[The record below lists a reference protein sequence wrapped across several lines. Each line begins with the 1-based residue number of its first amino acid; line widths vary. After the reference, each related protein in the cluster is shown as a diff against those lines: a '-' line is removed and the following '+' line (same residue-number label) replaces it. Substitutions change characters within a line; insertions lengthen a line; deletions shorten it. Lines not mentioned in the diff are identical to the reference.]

1 MVHLGFP
8 GGRAT
13 SGTMGFMSFLRT
25 SLLTVAAVGAAL
37 APAAAAQ
44 AATILSTE
52 PTPTHVAAWNGTV
65 MWSQLDSATGN
76 YRLVKSVD
84 GGAPS
89 VVPVAERAGG
99 PFDIDLGTNR
109 SGSTYA
115 VYTRGGDIYR
125 LGVATGV
132 ETKITKLSS
141 PTLAERDPTI
151 QRGEIAFIRRDGG
164 FDQLRIGDTTSGTT
178 GSRFLV
184 KKRSIVNAE
193 LAIKQV
199 AYVEKSGNS
208 RLVHVRNIRT
218 GHDQVVY
225 RATSGGANF
234 ANVTKPAYG
243 SEFNG
248 FVWGRTNLGSSTGNR
263 IVRYQ
268 LTGSKLSY
276 AQGSPR
282 YNSSSWAGPQ
292 LGAATSSSLDGSDS
306 PGACD
311 DAGVHYCYVTVTG
324 PLSFTLKP

>member
-1 MVHLGFP
+1 V
-8 GGRAT
+8 
-13 SGTMGFMSFLRT
+13 
-25 SLLTVAAVGAAL
+25 
-37 APAAAAQ
+37 
-44 AATILSTE
+44 
-52 PTPTHVAAWNGTV
+52 
-65 MWSQLDSATGN
+65 WSWSR

-84 GGAPS
+84 GGASS
-89 VVPVAERAGG
+89 VVPVAERSGG

-109 SGSTYA
+109 SGNTYA

-141 PTLAERDPTI
+141 PTLVERDPTI

-164 FDQLRIGDTTSGTT
+164 FDQLRTGDTTSGTT

-184 KKRSIVNAE
+184 KKRSIVSAE

-208 RLVHVRNIRT
+208 RLVHVRNIST

-234 ANVTKPAYG
+234 ANVTKPGYG

-248 FVWGRTNLGSSTGNR
+248 FVWARTNLGSSTGNR
-263 IVRYQ
+263 IVRYE

-282 YNSSSWAGPQ
+282 YNSTSWAGPQ
-292 LGAATSSSLDGSDS
+292 LGAATSSSLDGGDS
-306 PGACD
+306 TGACD
-311 DAGVHYCYVTVTG
+311 DAGIHYCYVTVTG
-324 PLSFTLKP
+324 PLSFTLTP

>member
-1 MVHLGFP
+1 MPL
-8 GGRAT
+8 
-13 SGTMGFMSFLRT
+13 LRT
-25 SLLTVAAVGAAL
+25 CALMMAAVAAAL
-37 APAAAAQ
+37 AAPAAAP
-44 AATILSTE
+44 AATVLSSE
-52 PTPTHVAAWNGTV
+52 PAPTRVAAWEGTV
-65 MWSQLDSATGN
+65 MWSQLDPATGD
-76 YRLVKSVD
+76 YRLVKSVAA
-84 GGAPS
+84 GAPT
-89 VVPVAERAGG
+89 VVPVPERAGG

-115 VYTRGGDIYR
+115 VYTRAGDLYR
-125 LGVATGV
+125 LSVASGV

-151 QRGEIAFIRRDGG
+151 QRGEIAFIRRDRG
-164 FDQLRIGDTTSGTT
+164 FDQLRIGNTLTSSA

-184 KKRSIVNAE
+184 KERAILSAE

-199 AYVEKSGNS
+199 AYVERSGS
-208 RLVHVRNIRT
+208 TRRVHVRNIRT

-234 ANVTKPAYG
+234 AGITKPGYG
-243 SEFNG
+243 QDLDG
-248 FVWGRTNLGSSTGNR
+248 FVWARTNLGSGTGNR
-263 IVRYQ
+263 FVRYQ
-268 LTGSKLSY
+268 LRGSRLSY

-282 YNSSSWAGPQ
+282 YNSTSWAGPQ

-324 PLSFTLKP
+324 PLSFTLRP

>member
-1 MVHLGFP
+1 M
-8 GGRAT
+8 T
-13 SGTMGFMSFLRT
+13 QLRT
-25 SLLTVAAVGAAL
+25 LLLAIGALLAVL
-37 APAAAAQ
+37 VPPAAAQ
-44 AATILSTE
+44 GATVLSTE
-52 PTPTHVAAWNGTV
+52 QAPTRVAAWNGTV
-65 MWSQLDSATGN
+65 MWSQLDTATGH
-76 YRLVKSVD
+76 YRLVKSVNA
-84 GGAPS
+84 GPPT
-89 VVPVAERAGG
+89 PVAVPERSGG

-115 VYTRGGDIYR
+115 VYTRDGDIYR
-125 LGVATGV
+125 LAVASAV

-164 FDQLRIGDTTSGTT
+164 FDQLRIGNTTSGST

-184 KKRSIVNAE
+184 KKRSILSAE

-199 AYVEKSGNS
+199 AYVEQSGNG

-234 ANVTKPAYG
+234 AGITKPAY
-243 SEFNG
+243 SADFNG
-248 FVWGRTNLGSSTGNR
+248 FLWARTNLGSGTGNR
-263 IVRYQ
+263 LVRYQ

-282 YNSSSWAGPQ
+282 YNSTSWASLQ

-306 PGACD
+306 PGACE
-311 DAGVHYCYVTVTG
+311 DAGVNQCQVTLTG
-324 PLSFTLKP
+324 PLSFTLRP